1 MKLSKLPKPKKILKI
16 LKGLKPNGIEEL
28 IACGLVVATAV
39 AVAVIPKNRND
50 TVQASSEI
58 TDWGLSFSNGKNKV
72 PRGNVSQKELDKY
85 GAFYCDDRDEKVIY
99 LTFDAGYENG
109 NAGKILD
116 VLKDSRR
123 IFPCWQ
129 LFQNTAR
136 TCAQNG

>member
-1 MKLSKLPKPKKILKI
+1 M
-16 LKGLKPNGIEEL
+16 
-28 IACGLVVATAV
+28 VATAV

-50 TVQASSEI
+50 TVQALSEI

-116 VLKDSRR
+116 VLKKSR
-123 IFPCWQ
+123 FPPHFS
-129 LFQNTAR
+129 LLATISKHSPNL
-136 TCAQNG
+136 CAEWLKRGIS